1 MGGGDLQK
9 YNFLSVVY
17 QRVVIPKKIW
27 NLVGY
32 GLVSCLLNSPLS
44 EYSNISYWNEFHIYL
59 NFNAFVP
66 NAHFLYLQK
75 LVNRRFSDV
84 FKG

>member
-44 EYSNISYWNEFHIYL
+44 EYSNISY
-59 NFNAFVP
+59 
-66 NAHFLYLQK
+66 
-75 LVNRRFSDV
+75 
-84 FKG
+84 